1 MKKLLT
7 SLATATLGL
16 AGALTL
22 SACGDPI
29 PSAPAGGAASPG
41 AKSAPA
47 VPVST
52 VAAVKR
58 NLTLSLSA
66 TGSVVPVSA
75 VEVKPQLSGV
85 ISQVHVREGQTVRA
99 GELLFTLDTRSD
111 EANVAKLRAQI
122 AKDQVLLADAQRQLA
137 RSRELLAKN
146 FVSQGAVDSSQ
157 AAVEAQQANLQADQ
171 ASLAAAQVPLS
182 YGRIRAASAGRVGL
196 VPVFAGSA
204 VQANV
209 TTLATITRLDP
220 IDVAFSL
227 PQSALPDLLA
237 LLQSGQAKVE
247 ARLPEQAQALTGKL
261 QFVDSVVD
269 AASGTVKVKARF
281 ENRESRLWP
290 GAFVKVALQTRALE
304 DAIVIPLPAVIQS
317 ARGAIVYVAQDG
329 KAVQKPVQLL
339 AAQGDDA
346 AVSGIEAGDRVVV
359 DGRQNL
365 RPDTPIAERKPAGE
379 KTGVKAGG
387 KNGKPE
393 GQPAA
398 GGQTGQAVQGE
409 KTAP

>member
-16 AGALTL
+16 VGALTL
-22 SACGDPI
+22 SACGDPA

-58 NLTLSLSA
+58 QLTLSLSA

-85 ISQVHVREGQTVRA
+85 ISQVHVREGQTVRE

-146 FVSQGAVDSSQ
+146 FIPQGAVDSSQ
-157 AAVEAQQANLQADQ
+157 AAVEAQLANLQADQ

-182 YGRIRAASAGRVGL
+182 YGRIRAASAGRIGL

-237 LLQSGQAKVE
+237 LLQGGQAKVE

-290 GAFVKVALQTRALE
+290 GAFVKVTLQTRALE

-317 ARGAIVYVAQDG
+317 ARGAVVYVAQDG
-329 KAVQKPVQLL
+329 KAVQKPVKLL
-339 AAQGDDA
+339 AAQNDDA

-365 RPDTPIAERKPAGE
+365 RPDVPVAERKPAGD
-379 KTGVKAGG
+379 KAGG

-398 GGQTGQAVQGE
+398 GSQGGQAVQAE

>member
-1 MKKLLT
+1 M
-7 SLATATLGL
+7 AI
-16 AGALTL
+16 AGALAL
-22 SACGDPI
+22 NACSDSG
-29 PSAPAGGAASPG
+29 PSAQPGSSASSG
-41 AKSAPA
+41 AKPAAATPA

-58 NLTLSLSA
+58 KLSLSLFA

-75 VEVKPQLSGV
+75 VEVRPQLSGV
-85 ISQVHVREGQTVRA
+85 ISRVHVHEGQSVRA

-111 EANVAKLRAQI
+111 EANVAKLRAQL

-137 RSRELLAKN
+137 RSRELLGRN
-146 FVSQGAVDSSQ
+146 FISQGAVDSSQ
-157 AAVEAQQANLQADQ
+157 TAVDSQLASLQADQ

-182 YGRIRAASAGRVGL
+182 YGQIRAASAGRVGL

-227 PQSALPDLLA
+227 PQSALPDLRA

-247 ARLPEQAQALTGKL
+247 ARLPEQAQALEGKL
-261 QFVDSVVD
+261 QFIDSVVD

-281 ENRESRLWP
+281 ENRESKLWP
-290 GAFVKVALQTRALE
+290 GAFVKVALQTRELK
-304 DAIVIPLPAVIQS
+304 DAIVIPLPAVIQN
-317 ARGAIVYVAQDG
+317 ARGPIVYVAQDG

-339 AAQGDDA
+339 ATQDDEA
-346 AVSGIEAGDRVVV
+346 AVSGLDAGDRVVV

-365 RPDTPIAERKPAGE
+365 RPDVPIVERKPAGD
-379 KTGVKAGG
+379 KTGQGG
-387 KNGKPE
+387 KNGKSE
-393 GQPAA
+393 GQAA
-398 GGQTGQAVQGE
+398 QGD
-409 KTAP
+409 KGDKAAP

>member
-1 MKKLLT
+1 MKKLST

-16 AGALTL
+16 AGVLAL
-22 SACGDPI
+22 SACGDPG
-29 PSAPAGGAASPG
+29 PSAPAGGAASAG

-47 VPVST
+47 VPVGT

-66 TGSVVPVSA
+66 TGSAVPVSA

-85 ISQVHVREGQTVRA
+85 IRQVHVREGQTVRE

-137 RSRELLAKN
+137 RSRELLAQN

-157 AAVEAQQANLQADQ
+157 AAVDAQLANLQADQ

-182 YGRIRAASAGRVGL
+182 YGRISAASAGRVGL

-237 LLQSGQAKVE
+237 LLQGGQAKVE
-247 ARLPEQAQALTGKL
+247 ARLPEQAQALAGKL

-281 ENRESRLWP
+281 DNRESRLWP
-290 GAFVKVALQTRALE
+290 GAFVKVTLQTRELE
-304 DAIVIPLPAVIQS
+304 DATVIPLPAVIQS
-317 ARGAIVYVAQDG
+317 ARGPIVYVVQDG
-329 KAVQKPVQLL
+329 KAVQKPIRLL

-365 RPDTPIAERKPAGE
+365 RPDVAVAERKPAGD
-379 KTGVKAGG
+379 KAGG
-387 KNGKPE
+387 KNGKAE
-393 GQPAA
+393 GQPGAGGKEGQGSQAAA
-398 GGQTGQAVQGE
+398 GA
-409 KTAP
+409 KAAP